1 MREYVRGSPWC
12 FLPLSAAA
20 SPYRRTTG
28 MLPVAVGMAAAWR
41 SVAFPQLSVY
51 CNRPWHPA
59 PCAKRQ
65 GAEKHRP
72 ARKNNH
78 GSGPG
83 SGRRPALVLR
93 APRPLMPLRQ
103 RALPGTSVAQCLRK
117 PQVVAPTAV
126 TSHLT
131 AERGSAHSIPVACK
145 KIEGDPAAA
154 QPTTKKRTTCR
165 AAAAVPKALR
175 PKKEPR
181 RREKNHQKE
190 PGPQKR
196 TGGQGRK
203 EPAGSFLLRAPW

>member
-1 MREYVRGSPWC
+1 MSSDKTVRARVRTWLTVVL
-12 FLPLSAAA
+12 LPLSAAA
-20 SPYRRTTG
+20 SPYRRTAG

-145 KIEGDPAAA
+145 KIEGDPKKNRAPWPALARGAAM
-154 QPTTKKRTTCR
+154 
-165 AAAAVPKALR
+165 PKALR
-175 PKKEPR
+175 PRKEPR
-181 RREKNHQKE
+181 RRKKNHQKE

-196 TGGQGRK
+196 TGG
-203 EPAGSFLLRAPW
+203 